1 MKKIT
6 VTGCDIIT
14 DIYRDEPDRLT
25 GAQEK
30 YTVLELSVNAPQ
42 HTPSS
47 IMVHLDKAE
56 TQELIDNLKST
67 L

>member
-14 DIYRDEPDRLT
+14 DTYREEIDRFT
-25 GAQEK
+25 GAREK
-30 YTVLELSVNAPQ
+30 FTVLELSVNSPQ
-42 HTPSS
+42 YTLSS

-56 TQELIDNLKST
+56 TQELIDNLKLT